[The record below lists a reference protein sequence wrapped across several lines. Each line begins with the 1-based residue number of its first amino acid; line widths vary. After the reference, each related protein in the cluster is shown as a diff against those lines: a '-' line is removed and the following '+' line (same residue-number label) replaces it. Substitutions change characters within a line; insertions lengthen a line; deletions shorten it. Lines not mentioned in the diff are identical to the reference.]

1 MSSLETNSLLAR
13 KAKIAVALVL
23 AICLTGLTFT
33 GCSDQQSSGS
43 ELNESDLKESETNGS
58 ELNGYEI
65 NAPVTIDYSI
75 MNALTYEEIKEQP
88 SNEFSYAYIKVSGLM
103 DKAVEKSI
111 NDRIKAVYD
120 ELRVQ
125 DLPPYRGIK
134 TKIPEG
140 STLQSESIYADVT
153 GNFNN
158 ILSIILSKHSSYQ
171 DPDSKV
177 SEKDPSYYDGNKFF
191 SEMETL
197 NFDLNTGEEIKLK
210 DLFCDNVDHMEL
222 INDQMSK
229 YLSKSYADEE
239 GYFVGMYGEL
249 KQVESFKGLSKDQ
262 KFAISPY
269 GIVLL
274 FDYRTPQFDTG
285 SMAVSPSFYFSDLG
299 DNLAVTQRFYDDEKY
314 LYTSVEPLVK
324 AFVMRNDDGD
334 IGGSDYY
341 QDGDINIY
349 QSWGYSSELPEKI
362 KNKIDQMR
370 ELDQAKIR
378 KLKDLYNEMS
388 DAEIK
393 ERGAGAYEIM
403 VHSDRVGKYINVT
416 SYSNLFLADYYEQV
430 LDFHCYNGETLKE
443 LKLQDIFKEGYDY
456 KPVVIDAIK
465 KAIKDYDGISEE
477 GLERKYSDQQAEDIL
492 DQISGFNLSTDAVI
506 IPIVHPEK
514 EHQTYGLSVYIPY
527 KDIGCENMNIF
538 Q

>member
-1 MSSLETNSLLAR
+1 MSSLETNSLLTR
-13 KAKIAVALVL
+13 KAKIAVTIAL
-23 AICLTGLTFT
+23 AICLAGLTFT
-33 GCSDQQSSGS
+33 GCSDQLSSGS
-43 ELNESDLKESETNGS
+43 ELNESGLKESEPNGS
-58 ELNGYEI
+58 ALNGPDI

-75 MNALTYEEIKEQP
+75 MNALTYDVINEET
-88 SNEFSYAYIKVSGLM
+88 SDEFNYSYIKVSGLK
-103 DKAVEKSI
+103 DKTVEKSI

-140 STLQSESIYADVT
+140 STLQNEWIEADVT

-158 ILSIILSKHSSYQ
+158 ILSIMFRKHVTYYQ
-171 DPDSKV
+171 NPKKF
-177 SEKDPSYYDGNKFF
+177 EKDAANFDGNKFF

-197 NFDLNTGEEIKLK
+197 NFDLNTGDEIKLK
-210 DLFCDNVDHMEL
+210 ELFCDNVDHMEL

-249 KQVESFKGLSKDQ
+249 KLVESFKGLSEDQ
-262 KFAISPY
+262 IFAISPY
-269 GIVLL
+269 GIVFV
-274 FDYRTPQFDTG
+274 FDYRTPQFDTS

-299 DNLAVTQRFYDDEKY
+299 DNLAVTQRFYDDKKN
-314 LYTSVEPLVK
+314 LFTSVEPLVK
-324 AFVMRNDDGD
+324 AFVMRNDDRD

-349 QSWGYSSELPEKI
+349 QSWGYPSELPEKI

-378 KLKDLYNEMS
+378 KLKELYNEMS

-403 VHSDRVGKYINVT
+403 VHGDRVGKYINIT

-430 LDFHCYNGETLKE
+430 LDFHCYDGETLKE
-443 LKLQDIFKEGYDY
+443 LKLQDIFIEGYDY
-456 KPVVIDAIK
+456 KLVVIEAIK
-465 KAIKDYDGISEE
+465 KAIKDYDGISEA
-477 GLERKYSDQQAEDIL
+477 GLEGKYSDQQAEDIL
-492 DQISGFNLSTDAVI
+492 NQISGFNLSTDAVI